1 VRRVGAGYFG
11 ARAVIAADARG
22 GPGAPLWLCKT
33 YNWTSNPVCHTPKV
47 SPDGRLVAFGMVGG
61 GGKICR
67 DNYGMFWADYVVVS
81 DRAGH
86 ELSRFE
92 GYALPEWLPDGRL
105 LMMGTLCHGA
115 GVWTAEKGEPRRLD
129 GGQVATPASMP
140 AVSPDGRK
148 LAMVWNNQLW
158 TMTLDGR
165 HELTQ
170 VTFFDKSVSAGAWS
184 PDGTAFAVV
193 LWDVSLP
200 VRALVLFRP

>member
-1 VRRVGAGYFG
+1 
-11 ARAVIAADARG
+11 
-22 GPGAPLWLCKT
+22 
-33 YNWTSNPVCHTPKV
+33 
-47 SPDGRLVAFGMVGG
+47 GRDGG
-61 GGKICR
+61 GV
-67 DNYGMFWADYVVVS
+67 A
-81 DRAGH
+81 
-86 ELSRFE
+86 
-92 GYALPEWLPDGRL
+92 
-105 LMMGTLCHGA
+105 
-115 GVWTAEKGEPRRLD
+115 RR
-129 GGQVATPASMP
+129 ASMP

-200 VRALVLFRP
+200 VRALVLFRPGDQASQVVKPLAFYPYGPLSWH